1 MSLSTF
7 SLQRGLFTATILFA
21 LSGCGDLLPGLGNI
35 PGGGAGG
42 GGGGTAPPAAGS
54 DIEILGLITALPN
67 AEGEV
72 VTFAQLGV
80 MSLESD
86 PQRYLGGITDARV
99 VAGATEI
106 PLPSTET
113 GGVFVTTSNQ
123 SSLRY
128 IAGGTYTWR
137 FTIVDAEG
145 TSQTVTAEVTAPET
159 SPEFDLDPG
168 LVYYAN
174 EPLTIALRNM
184 SDGGI
189 VSVLPLDDA
198 NATGPTF
205 NTFAY
210 TKPADLPSARDS
222 LIAVASEP
230 TLTIPASAFPSPG
243 MYRIEV
249 HSYAMST
256 EALGDRDLPGPTSW
270 VAAGELSYIDL
281 ELL

>member
-1 MSLSTF
+1 MMPTSKHL
-7 SLQRGLFTATILFA
+7 LCGLFATALPFL
-21 LSGCGDLLPGLGNI
+21 LSGCGDLMLGTGNS
-35 PGGGAGG
+35 GDG
-42 GGGGTAPPAAGS
+42 GGGGTVAPPTAGS

-72 VTFAQLGV
+72 VTYAQLGV

-86 PQRYLGGITDARV
+86 PDRYLGGITDARV

-106 PLPSTET
+106 PLPSTST

-128 IAGGTYTWR
+128 IQGGTYTWR

-145 TSQTVTAEVTAPET
+145 TSQTVTAEVTSPE
-159 SPEFDLDPG
+159 SAPEFDLDPG
-168 LVYYAN
+168 LVYYAD
-174 EPLTIALRNM
+174 EPLTLALRNM

-189 VSVLPLDDA
+189 VSVLPLDDDD
-198 NATGPTF
+198 ATGPTYNSF
-205 NTFAY
+205 VY
-210 TKPADLPSARDS
+210 TKPSELASARDS

-230 TLTIPASAFPSPG
+230 TFTIPASAFPEPG

-256 EALGDRDLPGPTSW
+256 EALGDRDLPGPVSW
-270 VAAGELSYIDL
+270 VAAGELSYVDL
-281 ELL
+281 EVL

>member
-1 MSLSTF
+1 MSLPMSH
-7 SLQRGLFTATILFA
+7 LRRGLLTATL
-21 LSGCGDLLPGLGNI
+21 LLNLTGCGDLLPGIGNS
-35 PGGGAGG
+35 PGG
-42 GGGGTAPPAAGS
+42 GGGSAAAPPIAGS

-67 AEGEV
+67 AEGEI

-128 IAGGTYTWR
+128 IPGGTYIWR

-145 TSQTVTAEVTAPET
+145 TSQTVTAEVTAPEAA
-159 SPEFDLDPG
+159 PEFDLDPG

-184 SDGGI
+184 NDGGI
-189 VSVLPLDDA
+189 VSVLPLSDA
-198 NATGPTF
+198 DATGPTF

-210 TKPADLPSARDS
+210 AQPADLQSARDS

-230 TLTIPASAFPSPG
+230 TFTIPASAFPSPG